1 MVFFFLKWRRDKAV
15 PPIEDCLRVALTTV
29 TMLTG
34 LIAVL
39 GLLLPTPPAPPDVMS
54 ESTLR
59 AMGLV
64 VAVALFSYTAKTLH
78 QLFKE

>member
-1 MVFFFLKWRRDKAV
+1 
-15 PPIEDCLRVALTTV
+15 LTTSR
-29 TMLTG
+29 
-34 LIAVL
+34 
-39 GLLLPTPPAPPDVMS
+39 PSRRSS